1 MINIH
6 HLSKKGICG
15 ALICLIV
22 FTSCKKFVELDAP
35 RNQVGLD
42 QSFQSDATAASAV
55 LGIYS
60 NGNGRDLVFA
70 LSIYPGMSADDIQY
84 NVATPSYDEFEN
96 NALSINNSQVAT
108 YVWYYNYYVLGQ
120 ANTVIDG
127 LTRSTAL
134 TESVKNQLLGEAK
147 TWRAFIL
154 FHLVNFFG
162 DVPMPVT
169 SDFIGNAT
177 LPRTPAAQVWE
188 QIIKDLKEAQPM
200 LSETYPSTQRA
211 RINRSVATA
220 LLARAYL
227 YTKDWVNAEAE
238 AGKVIGSGAYSINR
252 NINETFANTS
262 PEVIWQQATLTGLS
276 IYNTNTDAKGGSYA
290 APPGVVPSFSLY
302 DTLYNSFEPGDLRKA
317 NWTTASVIGGKSYY
331 IITKYKL
338 RSLPTGAT
346 TGNEFNVVLRLA
358 EQYLIRAEAR
368 AQQNKIGDAV
378 SDVDTI
384 RHRAGLPLL
393 SPAISKENLL
403 LVIEK
408 ERKSELF
415 AEWGHRWFDLKR
427 TPSVLAPATRTR
439 ADDVLGGIKPA
450 TWNFTDILYPIPDAQ
465 RIANPALTQNPGY
478 TN

>member
-6 HLSKKGICG
+6 HLSNRAIG
-15 ALICLIV
+15 AAFISLTL
-22 FTSCKKFVELDAP
+22 FSSCKKFVELDAP
-35 RNQVGLD
+35 QNQVGLE

-60 NGNGRDLVFA
+60 NGTTRDLVFS
-70 LSIYPGMSADDIQY
+70 LSIYPGMSADDVQY
-84 NVATPSYDEFEN
+84 NVPSPLYDEFETN
-96 NALSINNSQVAT
+96 SLSVTNSRMDQW
-108 YVWYYNYYVLGQ
+108 VWYNTYYVLGQ

-127 LTRSTAL
+127 LTKSTMLSEA
-134 TESVKNQLLGEAK
+134 VKNQLLGEAK
-147 TWRAFIL
+147 TWRAFML

-169 SDFIGNAT
+169 SDFLGNAR
-177 LPRTPAAQVWE
+177 LPRTPAVQVWQ
-188 QIIKDLKEAQPM
+188 QIIKDLKEAQPL

-211 RINRSVATA
+211 RINRSAATA

-227 YTKDWVNAEAE
+227 YTKDWANAETE
-238 AGKVIGSGAYSINR
+238 AGKVIGSGTYSLNQK
-252 NINETFANTS
+252 INETFSNTS
-262 PEVIWQQATLTGLS
+262 PEVIWQQATLTGIS
-276 IYNTNTDAKGGSYA
+276 IYNGNTDAKGGSYA
-290 APPGVVPSFSLY
+290 APPGVIPSFSLY
-302 DTLYNSFEPGDLRKA
+302 DTLYNSFETGDLRKT
-317 NWTTASVIGGKSYY
+317 NWVTPSVIGGKSYY
-331 IITKYKL
+331 TITKYKL
-338 RSLPTGAT
+338 RSLPAGAAV
-346 TGNEFNVVLRLA
+346 GNEFNVVLRLA

-368 AQQNKIGDAV
+368 AQQNKISEAMA
-378 SDVDTI
+378 DVDTI
-384 RHRAGLPLL
+384 RRRAGLPFL

-403 LVIEK
+403 LAIEK

-427 TPSVLAPATRTR
+427 TPSVVTPATRTR

-450 TWNFTDILYPIPDAQ
+450 TWSFTDILYPIPDAQ